1 MDGIHDLGGKQG
13 FGAIDV
19 NEPEA
24 AFHHELDGIGWTI
37 NQVTRAPG
45 LCIDWWRFIRENT
58 PPVDYLSRP
67 YFDQWAMTQLI
78 ALIDNGQI
86 SLDELTTG
94 NIKKETIQSEIMS
107 KEQVYQATAKAAVR
121 FDRPSE
127 IKPLYTLGDHVTTQ
141 NFSASGHT
149 RLPAYAQGKRGE
161 ITAYHG
167 AHLYPDDCAR
177 GHENIAHLYTV
188 CFHSAELWP
197 GDTKENNKIYLDLWE
212 PYFVSAIQA

>member
-19 NEPEA
+19 NEPEE

-37 NQVTRAPG
+37 NQTTRAPG

-58 PPVDYLSRP
+58 PPMDYLSRP

-86 SLDELTTG
+86 TLDEVLTG
-94 NIKKETIQSEIMS
+94 KIDKQSEPPEKMS

-121 FDRPSE
+121 FDRPSQ
-127 IKPLYTLGDHVTTQ
+127 IRPGYSLGDRITTR
-141 NFSASGHT
+141 NYSASGHT
-149 RLPAYAQGKRGE
+149 RLPAYAQGKSGQ
-161 ITAYHG
+161 ITAHHG
-167 AHLYPDDCAR
+167 AHLFPDDCAR
-177 GHENIAHLYTV
+177 GDENVAHLYTV
-188 CFHSAELWP
+188 CFSSSELWP
-197 GDTKENNKIYLDLWE
+197 ADAKQNSVVYLDLWE
-212 PYFVSAIQA
+212 PYFV